1 MVMNVHG
8 KRGRVEG
15 CVALKI
21 FSGDYMI
28 PVMKPT
34 LVEALTY
41 KHTYK
46 HEHTL

>member
-8 KRGRVEG
+8 KGEKVEG
-15 CVALKI
+15 FITLKK
-21 FSGDYMI
+21 FSGNCMI
-28 PVMKPT
+28 LVMKPT

-46 HEHTL
+46 HKHTL